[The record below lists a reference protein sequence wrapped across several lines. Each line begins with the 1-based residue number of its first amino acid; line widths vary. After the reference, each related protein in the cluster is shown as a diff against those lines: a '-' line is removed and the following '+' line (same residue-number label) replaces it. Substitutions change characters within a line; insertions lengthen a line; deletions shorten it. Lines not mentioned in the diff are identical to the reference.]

1 MLVVVVV
8 VVHLLFLDWT
18 DLVSAAP
25 GRSFFSL
32 FYIVMQQQRRLSER
46 FTVDFVYR
54 L

>member
-25 GRSFFSL
+25 GRSFFFSIL
-32 FYIVMQQQRRLSER
+32 YNAAAEATI
-46 FTVDFVYR
+46 
-54 L
+54 